1 MSKSKVFIALLLA
14 AIPFSGAQALS
25 TKYTGN
31 CSVLAKETGKYPEK
45 KVAGFKNPATYKK
58 MTEINQWMADGQKAQ
73 AKTAL
78 MEIKNTSSDKFALS
92 IVNQYLARLAYEA
105 NNFNQTV
112 QYAREV
118 VQLDALPVN
127 AILSMKKQVAWAY
140 LGKKDYKNAISWMK
154 QYFDQVIKPP
164 VSDYKALAQL
174 YYQDNDFRNAICP
187 AYIALNKTTK
197 KKDKESLYKMLFG
210 LHYNLKDMAGS
221 ATILSEMINHYPDN
235 KKYWEQLFSI
245 EFQRGKQDNALAIYE
260 LGYKKGLW
268 TTAKEYKNLASMHSN
283 SGAPLVAAGVL
294 EDGMAKG
301 IVPKNLENMKLL
313 ARFYDAAKER
323 EKAISAYDTL
333 SGMSNSGEFAYKIG
347 LNYFEEEKYQQAIKY
362 FQEAVRKG
370 NLKSVDRGYSY
381 LQMGAAQFYLGNETA
396 AINALS
402 KAKDIDKTRKNATSW
417 IAFIKQKQ
425 TIREQ
430 MKKDAEELEAEIAA
444 EEAEKTTD

>member
-1 MSKSKVFIALLLA
+1 MSKTKVFMALLLA
-14 AIPFSGAQALS
+14 SIPFSGAQALS
-25 TKYTGN
+25 TKYTGS
-31 CSVLAKETGKYPEK
+31 CSVLAKETGKYPDR
-45 KVAGFKNPATYKK
+45 KVTGFKNPATYKK
-58 MTEINQWMADGQKAQ
+58 MEVINQQMADGQKAQ
-73 AKTAL
+73 AKASL
-78 MEIKNTSSDKFALS
+78 LEIKSSSSDKFALS
-92 IVNQYLARLAYEA
+92 IVNQYLARLAFEA
-105 NNFNQTV
+105 ENFNQTV

-118 VQLDALPVN
+118 VNLDALPVK

-174 YYQDNDFRNAICP
+174 YYQDNDFKNAICP
-187 AYIALNKTTK
+187 AYIALSKTTK
-197 KKDKESLYKMLFG
+197 SKDKESLYKMLFG

-221 ATILSEMINHYPDN
+221 ATILSEMINYYPDN

-245 EFQRGKQDNALAIYE
+245 EFQRGKEDTALAIYE

-283 SGAPLVAAGVL
+283 SGAPLVAAKVIEEGFT
-294 EDGMAKG
+294 KG
-301 IVPKNLENMKLL
+301 IVPKNLENLKLL
-313 ARFYDAAKER
+313 ARFYDSAKER
-323 EKAISAYDTL
+323 DAAIKTYDQL

-381 LQMGAAQFYLGNETA
+381 LQMGAAQFYLGNESA
-396 AINALS
+396 AISALN
-402 KAKDIDKTRKNATSW
+402 KAKGIDKTRKNATSW
-417 IAFIKQKQ
+417 MAFIKQKQ
-425 TIREQ
+425 DIREQ
-430 MKKDAEELEAEIAA
+430 LKKDAEALEAEVAA
-444 EEAEKTTD
+444 EASEPST